1 MFART
6 NDTVN
11 ELSPESVY
19 ALTCRKAGSS
29 VRPEGKAGLS
39 AMNDRPGNSSPFP
52 ARPTVVVAMGADEAA
67 ASLPADLRAELGTMA
82 RLTPGVLTGDL
93 TAPEERT
100 ALADADVLITG
111 WGTPPLSEGVLA
123 SAPRLRAV
131 VHAAGSVR
139 ELVTSTVWSRGIVV
153 SSAAEANA
161 GPVADYT
168 CAAIVFAAK
177 KAIPAAAAYATGPK
191 PVFLDR
197 EGADGRTIGLIGA
210 SRIGRR
216 VLTRLRA
223 SDAEF
228 RILLYDPYVTAEEA
242 AELGVEM
249 TGVDD
254 LCRASSIVTVHAP
267 LLPETHRLLNAER
280 LALIPDGGTVVNT
293 ARGAL
298 VDTDA
303 LTRECLS
310 GRLDAILDVTDPE
323 PLPEGHPLR
332 KLPNVLL
339 TPHIAGAQ
347 GSEVRRLGAYAVEE
361 IGRLVRGEMLRG
373 RVLKEDLGRQA

>member
-1 MFART
+1 
-6 NDTVN
+6 
-11 ELSPESVY
+11 
-19 ALTCRKAGSS
+19 
-29 VRPEGKAGLS
+29 
-39 AMNDRPGNSSPFP
+39 
-52 ARPTVVVAMGADEAA
+52 MGADEAA
-67 ASLPADLRAELGTMA
+67 ASLPADLRTELDTIA

-93 TAPEERT
+93 TAPEERR
-100 ALADADVLITG
+100 ALAAADVLITG
-111 WGTPPLSEGVLA
+111 WGTPALTEGVLA

-139 ELVTSTVWSRGIVV
+139 ELVTSTVWHRGIVV

-168 CAAIVFAAK
+168 YAAIVLAAK
-177 KAIPAAAAYATGPK
+177 KAIPAAAAYATNPK
-191 PVFLDR
+191 PAFLDR
-197 EGADGRTIGLIGA
+197 EGADGRTVGVIGA

-216 VLTRLRA
+216 VLARLRA
-223 SDAEF
+223 SDAKF
-228 RILLYDPYVTAEEA
+228 RILLYDPCVTAREA
-242 AELGVEM
+242 AGLGVELS
-249 TGVDD
+249 GLDE

-267 LLPETHRLLNAER
+267 LLPETHRLLDAER

-303 LTRECLS
+303 LTRECLA
-310 GRLDAILDVTDPE
+310 GRLDAILDVTQPE
-323 PLPEGHPLR
+323 PLPVGHPLR

-361 IGRLVRGEMLRG
+361 IGRLVRGEPLRG
-373 RVLKEDLGRQA
+373 RVREEELSRLA